1 MMNNL
6 YLCHHGVIGQKW
18 GVRRYQNTDGSLTD
32 AGKKRYIR
40 NMKKAANPIRERLGL
55 GSRYLKE
62 NNKMIEDYLY
72 KHANLDDYRNTGGN
86 NNFIAGITYTK
97 RLMADA
103 TGVPIDDLRA
113 NTYAMSVVAK
123 ALRSQEANRKV

>member
-1 MMNNL
+1 
-6 YLCHHGVIGQKW
+6 
-18 GVRRYQNTDGSLTD
+18 
-32 AGKKRYIR
+32 
-40 NMKKAANPIRERLGL
+40 
-55 GSRYLKE
+55 
-62 NNKMIEDYLY
+62 MIEDYLY
-72 KHANLDDYRNTGGN
+72 KHAILDDYRNTGGN

-113 NTYAMSVVAK
+113 NTYAMSVVSK